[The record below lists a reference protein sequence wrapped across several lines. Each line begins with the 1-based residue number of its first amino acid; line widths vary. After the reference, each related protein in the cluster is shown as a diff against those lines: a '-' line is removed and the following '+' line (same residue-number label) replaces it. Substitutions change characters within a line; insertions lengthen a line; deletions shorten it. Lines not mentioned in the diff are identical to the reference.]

1 MKISAAAF
9 LVFFLI
15 SACNLSGK
23 KTTSDSSSDNQ
34 NKPSKPA
41 SNQGISLSKILDFYD
56 EVQSVESKFQT
67 EIIVN
72 GTSQGM
78 SEGSYTYNRGSS
90 RWVYYKNDKVLRIV
104 ECEPDR
110 AIVKVP
116 VKSKKNPEKIV
127 QEKKSKFPC
136 VMQAIVHYS
145 GAFSGNTLTR
155 KENIY
160 SVDKYDASVRHIIQV
175 THKKGDMT
183 IIYKFMDI
191 KFTPMPGKS
200 LPAPVKT
207 EEKKPASSTEKA
219 PVGVTKPPIEK
230 KKIEEEEPPL

>member
-9 LVFFLI
+9 LVFFLM
-15 SACNLSGK
+15 SACNLPGK
-23 KTTSDSSSDNQ
+23 KTTSESSTNDQS
-34 NKPSKPA
+34 KPSNQTP
-41 SNQGISLSKILDFYD
+41 NQGISLSKILDFYD

-67 EIIVN
+67 EIIVDGN
-72 GTSQGM
+72 SQGTS
-78 SEGSYTYNRGSS
+78 EGTYTYNRGSS
-90 RWVYYKNDKVLRIV
+90 RWVYYKNDKVIRIV

-160 SVDKYDASVRHIIQV
+160 TVDKHDAAARHIIQV
-175 THKKGDMT
+175 THKKSGMT
-183 IIYKFMDI
+183 IIYKFLDI

-207 EEKKPASSTEKA
+207 EEKPAPSTDKA
-219 PVGVTKPPIEK
+219 PVGVTKPANKEIK
-230 KKIEEEEPPL
+230 KTEEEEPPL